1 MSLINRIGQLFSAD
15 CHGLLDS
22 LEEPE
27 TMLKQAIREM
37 REEIEKGEAQINGMD
52 RQQQKWEAGR
62 DSLFE
67 RQKEL
72 EKEIDLCFAHT
83 NETLAKS
90 LIRTKLEARRRIQA
104 LETQL
109 EELAKEKDA
118 CQSNIDKQK
127 QKLHAVVE
135 KQQLFSETEPAQ
147 QEYSHD
153 PEGSFVNG
161 IRISDEDVEVAFLK
175 AKQQFAPEQPSP

>member
-1 MSLINRIGQLFSAD
+1 MSLINRIGRLFSAD

-52 RQQQKWEAGR
+52 RQQQRWEAGR

-72 EKEIDLCFAHT
+72 EKEIDLCFAHA

-90 LIRTKLEARRRIQA
+90 LIRKKLEAWRRIQA

-109 EELAKEKDA
+109 EELAKEKDV

-135 KQQLFSETEPAQ
+135 KQRLFSYSEPARQ
-147 QEYSHD
+147 DDSHD
-153 PEGSFVNG
+153 PQGSFVNSM
-161 IRISDEDVEVAFLK
+161 RISDEDVEVAFLK
-175 AKQQFAPEQPSP
+175 AKQQRATQHGKP